1 MAGNVNENFED
12 SHFRR
17 KNAVVSTE
25 IVTNRLKRS
34 QGKNIVDRL
43 MIFHRKFVPK
53 QFDDDLKEYFKWEHW
68 QPLTLSLF
76 SEKDMRK
83 GSKSTFYSAFTHL
96 WSNKPVRK
104 RKKEVVDGGY
114 ILLKVFWEYC
124 EKYFPTIFKKS
135 DRKQWIKHY

>member
-1 MAGNVNENFED
+1 MRSSKVKRDDSDFKKLIQWYSSYNTFLTASDKMSISNSVLGPDEGVNIHLAQEIGSSSMAGNVNENFED

-53 QFDDDLKEYFKWEHW
+53 QFDDDLKEYFK
-68 QPLTLSLF
+68 
-76 SEKDMRK
+76 
-83 GSKSTFYSAFTHL
+83 
-96 WSNKPVRK
+96 
-104 RKKEVVDGGY
+104 
-114 ILLKVFWEYC
+114 
-124 EKYFPTIFKKS
+124 
-135 DRKQWIKHY
+135 